1 MVKHNKNFCHLFV
14 IDQNK
19 GQDFVSCFYDE
30 DFLLTMEKFVV
41 VVFVLVF
48 TNILNKGERWKQ
60 KKKSFLSPSTLI
72 ASPYWQQ
79 CRADLCKIFMY
90 QLYFQRTYIILLN
103 TDTDCLVRM
112 ISLSRLHLEIFL

>member
-48 TNILNKGERWKQ
+48 TNILKKKGRRRSE
-60 KKKSFLSPSTLI
+60 KKSFLSPSTLI
-72 ASPYWQQ
+72 VSPYCQ
-79 CRADLCKIFMY
+79 
-90 QLYFQRTYIILLN
+90 
-103 TDTDCLVRM
+103 
-112 ISLSRLHLEIFL
+112 

>member
-30 DFLLTMEKFVV
+30 DFLLIMEKFVV

-48 TNILNKGERWKQ
+48 TNILKKGERWKQ
-60 KKKSFLSPSTLI
+60 KKK
-72 ASPYWQQ
+72 
-79 CRADLCKIFMY
+79 
-90 QLYFQRTYIILLN
+90 ILLVSLHFDSN
-103 TDTDCLVRM
+103 VGQIFAKSLC
-112 ISLSRLHLEIFL
+112 ISCTFRGLILFY